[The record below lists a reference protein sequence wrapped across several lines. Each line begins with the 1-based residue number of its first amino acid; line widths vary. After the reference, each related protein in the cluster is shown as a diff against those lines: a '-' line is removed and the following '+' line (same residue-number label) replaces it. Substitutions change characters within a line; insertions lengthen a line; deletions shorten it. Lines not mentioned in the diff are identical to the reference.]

1 MSYMD
6 WKDKTKEFKKMDVRG
21 IQGNFFPGLKKQA
34 SGMNVG
40 DGFEVIQSFDPIP
53 LYEVME
59 GLGFE
64 HHTESFHPHPISPRM
79 QGGNSCCHSG
89 KPCDWP
95 KC

>member
-6 WKDKTKEFKKMDVRG
+6 WKDKAEDFKKMDVRG

-53 LYEVME
+53 LY
-59 GLGFE
+59 
-64 HHTESFHPHPISPRM
+64 
-79 QGGNSCCHSG
+79 
-89 KPCDWP
+89 
-95 KC
+95 

>member
-6 WKDKTKEFKKMDVRG
+6 WKDKAEDFKKMDVRG

-53 LYEVME
+53 LYEHSRCDGYQCDRKACLSGGYSAEKSAVLY
-59 GLGFE
+59 GRHRRYQYGII
-64 HHTESFHPHPISPRM
+64 HT
-79 QGGNSCCHSG
+79 
-89 KPCDWP
+89 
-95 KC
+95 